1 MLRELLKEPPH
12 RADAGPETSPT
23 DRGTQGLTVGNQP
36 AATVRWRRM
45 RSCLGQLVVHR
56 DGTVAYCT
64 EETAGR
70 PCPGEDHPH
79 RGGFFA
85 HRLVAR
91 HSCPRC
97 TQVPVPTPQ
106 G

>member
-1 MLRELLKEPPH
+1 MK
-12 RADAGPETSPT
+12 
-23 DRGTQGLTVGNQP
+23 
-36 AATVRWRRM
+36 
-45 RSCLGQLVVHR
+45 SCLGQLVVHL

-85 HRLVAR
+85 HRLVTR
-91 HSCPRC
+91 HHCPRC
-97 TQVPVPTPQ
+97 TQVPVSSPQ
-106 G
+106 H

>member
-1 MLRELLKEPPH
+1 VLRKLLKEAPD
-12 RADAGPETSPT
+12 RADARAETSPT
-23 DRGTQGLTVGNQP
+23 DRGHRGHCAGPP
-36 AATVRWRRM
+36 ATSVRWRRM

-97 TQVPVPTPQ
+97 TQVPVPAPQ
-106 G
+106 R

>member
-1 MLRELLKEPPH
+1 
-12 RADAGPETSPT
+12 
-23 DRGTQGLTVGNQP
+23 
-36 AATVRWRRM
+36 M
-45 RSCLGQLVVHR
+45 RSCLGQLIVHR

-70 PCPGEDHPH
+70 TCPGEDHPH

-85 HRLVAR
+85 HRLVTR

-97 TQVPVPTPQ
+97 IQVPVPAPQ
-106 G
+106 T